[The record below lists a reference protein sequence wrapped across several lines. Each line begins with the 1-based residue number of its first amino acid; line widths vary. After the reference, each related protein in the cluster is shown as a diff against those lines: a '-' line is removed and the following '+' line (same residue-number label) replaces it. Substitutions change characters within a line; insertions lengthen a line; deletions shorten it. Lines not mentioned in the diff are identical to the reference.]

1 MYLFNCY
8 AMVTPRLRRCTSPYS
23 IAFTFTSTTADV
35 YEPPADVRAT
45 CCSLASIARAHAL
58 AFRHRRFWSTERIA
72 ILLLLEFR
80 SHYRRSPDFRT
91 ENISLRR
98 VTFPSAHLTSCV
110 NFVRHTFSFLFV
122 PIKSNLIKVARLGL
136 RHENKGER
144 KRPGLRETSLE
155 IQPVCTIAFKFERFM
170 VSGASCYV
178 LHSDCMTRRDVTV
191 PEL

>member
-80 SHYRRSPDFRT
+80 SHYRPFARFQNWEYIASTCYF
-91 ENISLRR
+91 SLRASNKLCEFR
-98 VTFPSAHLTSCV
+98 STYIFFLICTDKIELNKSRSARPAARKQRRKEKAGFKRNQPWDTTGLHRCV
-110 NFVRHTFSFLFV
+110 Q
-122 PIKSNLIKVARLGL
+122 IWAIYGLG
-136 RHENKGER
+136 
-144 KRPGLRETSLE
+144 
-155 IQPVCTIAFKFERFM
+155 C
-170 VSGASCYV
+170 V
-178 LHSDCMTRRDVTV
+178 LLCST
-191 PEL
+191 